1 MPQANATQNSEKAT
15 LRIDRAVSFARAAL
29 AHEEAVHAMRMRM
42 HAEQAEAAAAA
53 LNEGNIG

>member
-15 LRIDRAVSFARAAL
+15 LRNENAVSFARAAF
-29 AHEEAVHAMRMRM
+29 AHNEASHCMRMRM
-42 HAEQAEAAAAA
+42 HAEQAKAAAAA